1 MPKCLECSKVFQSML
16 PVRGATNSASSGSI
30 SGRISIH
37 APRAGSDRRG
47 CQQWAWHPHF
57 NPCSPCGERRPSV
70 SLSTGVKLFQSMLPV
85 RGATPDFRAPGFRA
99 GISIHAP
106 RAGSD
111 RRVWSLLAT
120 PWTFQSML
128 PVRGATEGGQ
138 VIWRSTTNFNP
149 CSPCGERPMASN
161 PLRQRIIFQSTLP
174 VRGATASA
182 RHY

>member
-111 RRVWSLLAT
+111 RRVWSVLAT

-128 PVRGATEGGQ
+128 PVRGATHGLQ
-138 VIWRSTTNFNP
+138 SSTATDNISIHAPRAGSDVFP
-149 CSPCGERPMASN
+149 RFPACVERT
-161 PLRQRIIFQSTLP
+161 FQSTLP
-174 VRGATASA
+174 VRGATVFGK
-182 RHY
+182 

>member
-1 MPKCLECSKVFQSML
+1 MLGVFQS
-16 PVRGATNSASSGSI
+16 
-30 SGRISIH
+30 ISIH
-37 APRAGSDRRG
+37 APRAGSDEFREF
-47 CQQWAWHPHF
+47 WINLWENF
-57 NPCSPCGERRPSV
+57 NPCSPCGERPQRV
-70 SLSTGVKLFQSMLPV
+70 STVGMASAFQSMLPV
-85 RGATPDFRAPGFRA
+85 RGATPVCLIEYRSQI
-99 GISIHAP
+99 ISIHAP

-111 RRVWSLLAT
+111 ARFPSAWVPCWHFNPCSPCGERQEGMVIVREMLK
-120 PWTFQSML
+120 FQSML